1 VRRALLA
8 VLASSAALLAPAG
21 AHAATTGRVLV
32 TLAPQAAGTA
42 SAASAAA
49 SAAARPDGPSVPA
62 LRLVTVRPRQGTSVA
77 ATLRALRADPR
88 VRSATPE
95 QRFAPRAL
103 PNDPALTLPDADK
116 DAPVGTPLEWTLP
129 REGFA
134 AAWNLSAGAGATVAV
149 IDSGV
154 DASHPDLQGKIADAI
169 DFDDVRPGPAT
180 VDPDGHGTHVAS
192 LACASTNNAL
202 GIAGAGR
209 DCRLLVIRS
218 DFSEGSIIAGLVAAA
233 QRGAQAIN
241 MSFGGGGAAD
251 PALGAALQYAVRHG
265 AVPVAAAADE
275 PVQDQGQPA
284 SMLQPAGTGPQ
295 LGRGLGLVVTAATA
309 AGARASFAGFGS
321 GVSMAA
327 YGTLTDGDKPHGIIG
342 AYPAGTTVR
351 ETGGKDR
358 KPCKCRATIGG
369 DSRYAF
375 LAGTSMAAPQ
385 VTGAAALMRAV
396 NPRLPVARVV
406 GLLKSTARRPAGTG
420 WTADLGWG
428 ILDAGAAVDA
438 ARRVD
443 LLAPTSKARATSPA
457 RGTRPRIRLR
467 VRLKRSDPSPGALV
481 ASGVRRVE
489 VWASRRGHGR
499 HRIARTRK
507 RSVRVRLAPGRYKL
521 WSIAVDRAGN
531 RERRPAKADV
541 RLRVIRR

>member
-1 VRRALLA
+1 
-8 VLASSAALLAPAG
+8 
-21 AHAATTGRVLV
+21 
-32 TLAPQAAGTA
+32 
-42 SAASAAA
+42 
-49 SAAARPDGPSVPA
+49 VPA
-62 LRLVTVRPRQGTSVA
+62 LRLVTVRPRAGTSLA

-88 VRSATPE
+88 VRSATAE

-116 DAPVGTPLEWTLP
+116 DAPAGTPLEWTLP

-134 AAWNLSAGAGATVAV
+134 AAWDLSAGAGTTVAV

-169 DFDDVRPGPAT
+169 DFDDVHPGPAT
-180 VDPDGHGTHVAS
+180 ADPDGHGTHVAS

-241 MSFGGGGAAD
+241 MSFGGSGVAD
-251 PALGAALQYAVRHG
+251 PALGAALRYAVHHG

-295 LGRGLGLVVTAATA
+295 LRHGLGLVVTAATGA
-309 AGARASFAGFGS
+309 DARAGFAGYGS
-321 GVSMAA
+321 EVSMAA
-327 YGTLTDGDKPHGIIG
+327 YGTMTDGAKPHGIIG

-358 KPCKCRATIGG
+358 KPCRCRVTIDG

-406 GLLKSTARRPAGTG
+406 RLLKSTARRPAGTR

-489 VWASRRGHGR
+489 VWVSRHGRR
-499 HRIARTRK
+499 HRIARTSK

-531 RERRPAKADV
+531 RERRPAKPDV
-541 RLRVIRR
+541 RLRVIRQ